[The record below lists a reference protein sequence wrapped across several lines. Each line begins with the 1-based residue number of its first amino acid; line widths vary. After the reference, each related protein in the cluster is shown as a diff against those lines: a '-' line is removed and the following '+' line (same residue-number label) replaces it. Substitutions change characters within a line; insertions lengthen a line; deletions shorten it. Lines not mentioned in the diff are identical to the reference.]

1 MTWCQVMSNTLSRK
15 NAKNVPCCVKA
26 TFYTSSMVFSISS
39 LTGLLKRLKN
49 VNASWGWINKAC
61 SMCRGLLQMVSVI
74 APEVPELIKKQD
86 HTPVQSR
93 QRREEEGRMQSMD
106 WGFSPE
112 CQRALKSRCHQK
124 MSKIMNRLFVHSDGY
139 SRSVLN

>member
-1 MTWCQVMSNTLSRK
+1 
-15 NAKNVPCCVKA
+15 
-26 TFYTSSMVFSISS
+26 
-39 LTGLLKRLKN
+39 
-49 VNASWGWINKAC
+49 
-61 SMCRGLLQMVSVI
+61 MCRGLLQMVSVI

-93 QRREEEGRMQSMD
+93 QRRGRRRGGCRAWTEVFHLSV
-106 WGFSPE
+106 
-112 CQRALKSRCHQK
+112 RALKSRCHQK